1 MGLARDITKNTLAM
15 SLVQAINMISTFILQ
30 IELTKYLGED
40 IYGVYALGFSLSNLI
55 FLIASFNL
63 GFQMVIE
70 VAPDRDI
77 APRYLT
83 STLFLR
89 VVLGAVSLVVTIAAT
104 MAMGFPPDVTYVV
117 MAIALATAF
126 NWMYKSF
133 TSMYM
138 AFEKMHYVLWTSLAE
153 RLFTVPLAILLLVL
167 GFGLRA
173 VVLVVVAGAILQF
186 ALGLVVC
193 SRSVV
198 RPSRELSLTGAFAQ
212 LRRAV
217 PYAGL
222 DLAVNSIFTVNAVL
236 LPLIIK
242 WMGGG
247 DGPALVAT
255 GMFTLSFGMVASLV
269 ALPTLLIA
277 SLAPVISRTLRS
289 SADLAQMTQQKIM
302 KYMFILGLPIG
313 VGGTILANEIIAF
326 FLKPEYAPA
335 GPILAVLMPAVALS
349 FFDVGMG
356 SVLASA
362 KRVRLLTIANSVAA
376 VVNLALCLALIPFYR
391 EVGAAVAFT
400 ISYATMVA
408 ITFLFLCRHVFRIDL
423 REIVVKPTEAT
434 AAMAIVLLLLPG
446 LGLIISLGLGA
457 AVYFLVL
464 YLVKGLDRQDR
475 DLLRAAINR

>member
-15 SLVQAINMISTFILQ
+15 SLVQAISMISTFILQ
-30 IELTKYLGED
+30 IVLTAYLGKD

-70 VAPDRDI
+70 VAPNRDI

-89 VVLGAVSLVVTIAAT
+89 VVLGAVSLVVTLAAT
-104 MAMGFPPDVTYVV
+104 LVMGFPPDVTYVV
-117 MAIALATAF
+117 MAIALATTF
-126 NWMYKSF
+126 NWLYKSF

-138 AFEKMHYVLWTSLAE
+138 AFEKMHYVLWTSMAE

-167 GFGLRA
+167 GFDLRA
-173 VVLVVVAGAILQF
+173 VVLITVAGAVLQF
-186 ALGLVVC
+186 VLGLIVC
-193 SRSVV
+193 SRFVV
-198 RPSRELSLTGAFAQ
+198 RPSRELNVADAFAQ

-242 WMGGG
+242 WTGGG
-247 DGPALVAT
+247 NDPALVAT
-255 GMFTLSFGMVASLV
+255 GMFTLSFSMVASLV

-289 SADLAQMTQQKIM
+289 SADLARMTQQKVM

-313 VGGTILANEIIAF
+313 VGGTVLADEIISF
-326 FLKPEYAPA
+326 FYKPEFAPA
-335 GPILAVLMPAVALS
+335 GPVLAILMPAVALS

-362 KRVRLLTIANSVAA
+362 KRVHLLTVANSVAA
-376 VVNLALCLALIPFYR
+376 VVNLALCLVLIPLYQ
-391 EVGAAVAFT
+391 EVGAAAAFT
-400 ISYATMVA
+400 ISYATMVV
-408 ITFLFLCRHVFRIDL
+408 ITFLFMSRHVFRIDL
-423 REIVVKPTEAT
+423 LGIVARPAEA
-434 AAMAIVLLLLPG
+434 AAVMALVLLLLPD
-446 LGLIISLGLGA
+446 LGLFASIGLGA

-464 YLVKGLDRQDR
+464 FLVKGVDKQDR
-475 DLLRAAINR
+475 DIIRTVMNR